1 MTEFKPGDR
10 VRHTMQRWPGTVR
23 DVTYANSPLVD
34 WDTPYDVVG
43 ASYVNRGNLE
53 FLSED
58 SESTRPLIGP
68 APKVEAPVFVA
79 PFRANGDTVEDY
91 KGYEILAVSR
101 LGTTNDEDREFAAYV
116 AAALNARVFGEE

>member
-53 FLSED
+53 FLSEAF
-58 SESTRPLIGP
+58 ESTRPLVGP
-68 APKVEAPVFVA
+68 APKVESPHFVA
-79 PFRANGDTVEDY
+79 PFKGIRRYVVDAEGDNVL
-91 KGYEILAVSR
+91 EIP
-101 LGTTNDEDREFAAYV
+101 DEVGGIHAEEFAAYV